1 MWGDAGRC
9 GRCGEIWGDVVVVQ
23 LDGLPVVVEGLG
35 LGIGLGLGL
44 ANPNPSLRV
53 VVEVAHAREVA
64 HLLPRLLAV
73 ALPRG
78 DTREM
83 YDPHRCSPAQA

>member
-1 MWGDAGRC
+1 M
-9 GRCGEIWGDVVVVQ
+9 VQ
-23 LDGLPVVVEGLG
+23 LDGLRAVVGV
-35 LGIGLGLGL
+35 LGLGL
-44 ANPNPSLRV
+44 RLGLRLGLATPKPSPSLRV